1 MSIVVAVVL
10 IAVIPELILDG
21 FESCAAPKI
30 GGFDIIG
37 CVGVES
43 FIGRNVLV
51 ELMDEQEDGIELSCI
66 RHEGIERCVGIILSE
81 AQGVVGA
88 VG

>member
-1 MSIVVAVVL
+1 MSIVVAVLL
-10 IAVIPELILDG
+10 IAVVPELILDG

-37 CVGVES
+37 GVRVES
-43 FIGRNVLV
+43 FIGRNILV
-51 ELMDEQEDGIELSCI
+51 ELMDKQEDGIELSCI
-66 RHEGIERCVGIILSE
+66 SHKGIERCVGIILSE